1 MRCCASRADRSETG
15 VFNGLFLV
23 LARCLVRG
31 LGSLN
36 NMSERRVVIT
46 GIGCL
51 SPLGNDLE
59 STWDGLKNGRSG
71 IRRIE
76 SIDASNFDCK
86 IAGEIRD
93 FDADGYFRVPKDA
106 RRSDRYVQYAVAA
119 SKMAMADSGLDTE
132 KIDARRY
139 GVMVGS
145 GIGGL
150 STLEREHKS
159 YLEKGPRRVSP
170 FTIPMM
176 ISNIASGIISM
187 EHGLLGPNMVIVTA
201 CATSNHNIGEAWR
214 MIKFGDADGFLC
226 GGAEAAVLPMGLC
239 GFANMKALSTRN
251 DDPEGASRPFD
262 KNRDGFV
269 MGEGAGVVMIEELET
284 AKARGAKIYAEL
296 IGYGVSADAYH
307 LSAPSPDGSGPA
319 YAIGMALKH
328 GKANPEDV
336 DYLNAHATSTGLG
349 DVAETKAIKLAFG
362 DHAKNGLMVSST
374 KSMTGHMLGAAGGIE
389 LIASVMGIIEG
400 VVPPTIN
407 IEEQDPECDLDV
419 VPNVAREVPIKVAL
433 SNSFGFGGHNASVL
447 IKKFEE

>member
-1 MRCCASRADRSETG
+1 M
-15 VFNGLFLV
+15 
-23 LARCLVRG
+23 
-31 LGSLN
+31 
-36 NMSERRVVIT
+36 IT
-46 GIGCL
+46 GIGCI

-59 STWDGLKNGRSG
+59 TTWDGLKNGRSG

-76 SIDASNFDCK
+76 NIDATPFDCK

-93 FDADGYFRVPKDA
+93 FNADGFFGVPKDA

-119 SKMAMADSGLDTE
+119 SKMAMADSGLDTA
-132 KIDARRY
+132 KIDSRRY

-150 STLEREHKS
+150 STVEREHS
-159 YLEKGPRRVSP
+159 NYIEKGPRRVSP

-187 EHGLLGPNMVIVTA
+187 EHGLHGPNMVIVTA

-214 MIKFGDADGFLC
+214 IIKFGDADGFLC

-239 GFANMKALSTRN
+239 GFANMKALSLRN
-251 DDPEGASRPFD
+251 DEPEKASRPFD
-262 KNRDGFV
+262 KHRDGFV

-328 GKANPEDV
+328 GKKNPNEV
-336 DYLNAHATSTGLG
+336 QYLNAHATSTGLG
-349 DVAETKAIKLAFG
+349 DLAETKAIKLAFG
-362 DHAKNGLMVSST
+362 DYAKNGLMVSST

-389 LIASVMGIIEG
+389 LIASVMAIVDSVI
-400 VVPPTIN
+400 PPTIN

-419 VPNVAREVPIKVAL
+419 VPNVARELPVKVAL

-447 IKKFEE
+447 VSKFEG